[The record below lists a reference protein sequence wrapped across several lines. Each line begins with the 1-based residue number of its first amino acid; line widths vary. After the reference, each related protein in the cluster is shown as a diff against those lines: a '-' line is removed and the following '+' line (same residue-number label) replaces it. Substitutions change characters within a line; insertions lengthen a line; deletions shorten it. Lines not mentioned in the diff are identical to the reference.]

1 MKRCPQCN
9 NVYEDDVQ
17 YCLNDGA
24 GLVKQ
29 TFAVPSD
36 ADEFEVETVIRHD
49 PIIIDLS
56 AEDVPSESVIY
67 RNPPVETVIVEKPAR
82 RKNPAMFLVLGLIL
96 GGSLVLATL
105 LLARSFYQTDNS
117 NTVKINQTAE
127 TNSNESIKISPAETP
142 LDIEKLSQ
150 KHETRMSAD
159 DAEFNGRVIARNAY
173 VRASP
178 SRSSEE
184 IDVLPVDD
192 RINIERRENE
202 NSPWYYV
209 ICEHGTSGWMHGNT
223 IEFTQ

>member
-9 NVYEDDVQ
+9 SVYEDDVQ

-29 TFAVPSD
+29 TFAMPSD
-36 ADEFEVETVIRHD
+36 ADEFEAETVIRHE
-49 PIIIDLS
+49 PIIVDLS
-56 AEDVPSESVIY
+56 AGQTLPEPVIH
-67 RNPPVETVIVEKPAR
+67 RNPPVETVIVEKPVR
-82 RKNPAMFLVLGLIL
+82 RKNPAIFLVLGLIL
-96 GGSLVLATL
+96 GGGLVLATL
-105 LLARSFYQTDNS
+105 LLAKSFYQNENS

-127 TNSNESIKISPAETP
+127 TNSNNSIKTPPSETP
-142 LDIEKLSQ
+142 LDIAKLSQ
-150 KHETRMSAD
+150 KHEIRTSAD
-159 DAEFNGRVIARNAY
+159 DAEFNGRVIAQNAY

-178 SRSSEE
+178 SRNSDE